1 LTESITKN
9 QLHFNFSEK
18 DINKKLYFLNE
29 NKEMIKNE
37 FLKPILGRKQE
48 FSESFFSDLFL
59 ETEKIIVQMVENGN
73 KKNKYLRIDLTVA
86 AALYIA
92 CRKLTC
98 CKSQRFI
105 SNIFNKSQS
114 SIGRYLKNYRSV

>member
-1 LTESITKN
+1 MTEIINRN

-18 DINKKLYFLNE
+18 DINKKLRFLEE
-29 NKEMIKNE
+29 NREMIKNE

-48 FSESFFSDLFL
+48 FSVNFFSDLFF
-59 ETEKIIVQMVENGN
+59 ETEKTIVQMVENGN

-86 AALYIA
+86 AALYYA

-114 SIGRYLKNYRSV
+114 AIGRYLKYYRGE